1 MLPEPREIQDP
12 AVLALEKAWPAL
24 LAMARDDTAAAPAQA
39 CPLWGLY
46 APIAQGRAAPAFV
59 VGQLGQSLDG
69 RVATS
74 TGKSRYISGPEAIRH
89 LHRLRALVD
98 CVVVGVGTVA
108 ADNPQLNVRE
118 VQGPCPARVVIDP
131 NFRLPGDAR
140 MLSDGAAPIY
150 AIQSQARA
158 RPDGIVPLVVS
169 APSGRIAPAD
179 IVAALAKRGFRRILI
194 EGGAATV
201 SAFLAAGALDRLH
214 IGIAPL
220 MIGSGPIGINL
231 PPIDELSGALRPTT
245 AIHQLGGDVVFD
257 CAFGRAEIEA

>member
-1 MLPEPREIQDP
+1 
-12 AVLALEKAWPAL
+12 
-24 LAMARDDTAAAPAQA
+24 
-39 CPLWGLY
+39 
-46 APIAQGRAAPAFV
+46 
-59 VGQLGQSLDG
+59 
-69 RVATS
+69 
-74 TGKSRYISGPEAIRH
+74 
-89 LHRLRALVD
+89 
-98 CVVVGVGTVA
+98 
-108 ADNPQLNVRE
+108 
-118 VQGPCPARVVIDP
+118 VVIDP